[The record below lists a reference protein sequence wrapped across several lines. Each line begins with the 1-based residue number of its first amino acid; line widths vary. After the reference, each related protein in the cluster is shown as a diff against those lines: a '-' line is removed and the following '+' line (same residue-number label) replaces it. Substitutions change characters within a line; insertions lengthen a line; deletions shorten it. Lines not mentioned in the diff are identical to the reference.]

1 MSEAESGAP
10 KVRGVPFQAGHDPR
24 RGAGRPKGS
33 RNQLGEDFLKALQ
46 EDFAEHGVAA
56 IKAVRIDKPDQY
68 IKTIASILPKELN
81 VRINELEELRDDEL
95 IDQLRLLR
103 TAVDAAFGR
112 TGEAGAGVQAPG
124 GDEKATALPALH

>member
-33 RNQLGEDFLKALQ
+33 RNQLGDDFLKALQ
-46 EDFAEHGVAA
+46 ADFAEHGVAA
-56 IKAVRIDKPDQY
+56 IQSVRKDKPDQY

-103 TAVDAAFGR
+103 TAVDAALGR
-112 TGEAGAGVQAPG
+112 PGAVGEGVQTPA
-124 GDEKATALPALH
+124 GDEKAIPLPALH